1 MVDGWWETSLPTLL
15 SDSELEYIYNSD
27 EFGLFCECFPDRKT

>member
-15 SDSELEYIYNSD
+15 SDPELEYIYNSD
-27 EFGLFCECFPDRKT
+27 EFGNREGQKAMVL